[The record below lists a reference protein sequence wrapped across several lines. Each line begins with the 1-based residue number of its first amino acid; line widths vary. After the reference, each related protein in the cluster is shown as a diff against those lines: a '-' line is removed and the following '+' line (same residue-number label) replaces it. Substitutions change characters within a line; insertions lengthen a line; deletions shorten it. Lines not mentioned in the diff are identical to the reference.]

1 MGHHT
6 AVPACAILKSVCVL
20 ESLSIIIGT
29 VLNWSVMGRP
39 APTMDAGDK
48 Q

>member
-1 MGHHT
+1 VGHNT
-6 AVPACAILKSVCVL
+6 ATPSSAILKSVCVL
-20 ESLSIIIGT
+20 EIVSIIIGT